1 MRGDRRG
8 TEAEYEIQM
17 VFLHRAPKKDMDL
30 IRKWLQS
37 GYVLTAL
44 NDDKAYFERRR
55 PSSVDH
61 RR

>member
-1 MRGDRRG
+1 MKGDRRG
-8 TEAEYEIQM
+8 TEAEREIQM
-17 VFLHRAPKKDMDL
+17 VSLHRAPKKDIDL

-37 GYVLTAL
+37 GYVLTVL
-44 NDDKAYFERRR
+44 SDDKAYFERRG